1 MALSTALL
9 IIIGWV
15 RPFESRYLNRLELF
29 SEYVTTCTLYTVM
42 LFTDFVQKAEGRHFC
57 GYIFITI
64 VMLFALVH
72 IGLITLSSLARV
84 RERVHRRYLRHKHK
98 KAMLKYQ

>member
-9 IIIGWV
+9 IIIGWI

-42 LFTDFVQKAEGRHFC
+42 LFTDFVQ
-57 GYIFITI
+57 
-64 VMLFALVH
+64 
-72 IGLITLSSLARV
+72 
-84 RERVHRRYLRHKHK
+84 
-98 KAMLKYQ
+98 